1 MTDDRCCLW
10 GLVRIRQRAMP
21 GPGKS
26 TDMALS
32 IRMGNIRAKTMPCA
46 PKKYPGKVLFFK
58 QFLCILRAVSLCVYT
73 KSAHTQVFS
82 GIFVRIFTRRKCR
95 HFRHRAAAS
104 AVGSLCRGLREWE
117 VSVLLHCHL
126 IHFAGTKISMYRIPS
141 KDFGILVIP
150 FFHLV
155 VPFIHAIPSIRLYF
169 SCLRMFFITG
179 FCTALPS
186 PSGTGSPVAAGCPGS
201 GRPRTP
207 PRNTLSC

>member
-1 MTDDRCCLW
+1 MLSLGIGTDTAKGHARPW
-10 GLVRIRQRAMP
+10 KEHGH
-21 GPGKS
+21 GPEYQNGEYTS
-26 TDMALS
+26 ENNA
-32 IRMGNIRAKTMPCA
+32 
-46 PKKYPGKVLFFK
+46 
-58 QFLCILRAVSLCVYT
+58 LRAEKISGQGIVFQAVLMYITRGESVCVYT

-186 PSGTGSPVAAGCPGS
+186 PSGTGSPVAAGCSGS

-207 PRNTLSC
+207 PRSILSC

>member
-1 MTDDRCCLW
+1 
-10 GLVRIRQRAMP
+10 MP

-32 IRMGNIRAKTMPCA
+32 IRMGNIRAKKEPCA

-58 QFLCILRAVSLCVYT
+58 QFLCIFTRGESVCVYT

-82 GIFVRIFTRRKCR
+82 GVFARIFTRRKCR
-95 HFRHRAAAS
+95 RFRHRAAAY
-104 AVGSLCRGLREWE
+104 AVGGLCRGLC
-117 VSVLLHCHL
+117 VSGRYPYCFIVTLL
-126 IHFAGTKISMYRIPS
+126 HFAGTKISMYRIPS

-186 PSGTGSPVAAGCPGS
+186 PSGTGSPVAAGCSGS

-207 PRNTLSC
+207 PRSILSC